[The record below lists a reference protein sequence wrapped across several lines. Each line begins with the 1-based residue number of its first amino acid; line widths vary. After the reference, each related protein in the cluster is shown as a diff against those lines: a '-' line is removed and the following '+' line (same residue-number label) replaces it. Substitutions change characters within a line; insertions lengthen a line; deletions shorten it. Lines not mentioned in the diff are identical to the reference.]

1 MTNLENIFY
10 LFECFDYAQIRER
23 LAEARKYLENGSK
36 EFSKNIR
43 PLDVTES
50 LYFLNKMNELMD
62 GLVHKGPQRVQITSN
77 GVSLSLGYLK
87 ENFGSESLR
96 RLDRDL
102 KILQNNLRII
112 LNEKNIVSYQR
123 ISDFFEQVSA
133 SFDAM
138 K

>member
-1 MTNLENIFY
+1 MSNLENIFY
-10 LFECFDYAQIRER
+10 LFECYDYDQIRER
-23 LAEARKYLENGSK
+23 LSEARKYLENGSE
-36 EFSKNIR
+36 EFSRNVR

-50 LYFLNKMNELMD
+50 VYFLNKLTELME

-77 GVSLSLGYLK
+77 GISLSLGYLK

-96 RLDRDL
+96 NLDRDL
-102 KILQNNLRII
+102 KILQNNLRMI
-112 LNEKNIVSYQR
+112 LNGNNIVSYQR